1 MFCVVVDAKASA
13 CVHSCTGVPRQWHQV
28 STQYPAHAKGTGVL
42 VDYQGYSCIV
52 AGKHVLSSPVA
63 ASTALVHFV
72 LPGVQRIVTVSLIAT
87 RGYPCR
93 KTAAAEMIHAC
104 K

>member
-1 MFCVVVDAKASA
+1 MPAAFTTTAFVWCVS
-13 CVHSCTGVPRQWHQV
+13 SLMRQC
-28 STQYPAHAKGTGVL
+28 TGVL